1 MVYSK
6 KYHCKNYFIK
16 PTKEWINVYEIQPVS
31 IVAFRKVKVFSSS
44 GFSWQIIAVYI
55 KRFLV
60 KNIVNKNA
68 IENIFF
74 ITMFFFVIL
83 LSKKKKKL
91 ETQ

>member
-1 MVYSK
+1 M
-6 KYHCKNYFIK
+6 
-16 PTKEWINVYEIQPVS
+16 YEIQPVS

-68 IENIFF
+68 IENIFLLQC
-74 ITMFFFVIL
+74 FFRNTTF
-83 LSKKKKKL
+83 KKRRKNWKRNK
-91 ETQ
+91 

>member
-6 KYHCKNYFIK
+6 KYYCKNYFIK

-44 GFSWQIIAVYI
+44 GFSWQIIAVYT